1 MHHGHSTAKND
12 EKPVTTSS
20 NRLRSRGITAKFPAA
35 REGQHSNKYDSSK
48 NDQLRPLSGTSR
60 TCRKPPCSTK
70 GNSRIKRQSAQDRLN
85 KLRDHLQQELLQ
97 QKHSH
102 VKFDCTKPK
111 TLVAGVL
118 AKESCSRNSLATVR
132 GDGDSDMNDPCT
144 LPTQTANTPPEPVPM
159 EWEGLKDPASTE
171 PTQQPNE
178 KIKQEQSE
186 PSVINTKT
194 KVTTNYLEHV
204 ASFDN
209 YMFLVLDSCVYM
221 NEIDSI
227 VRIFDS
233 EVPISKPQPILVV
246 PYKVLQELES
256 LKNKKHELWP
266 AITKTNNFLHSMLKK
281 RDKRIKGQRPA
292 DSQLELF
299 ELCSPDD
306 SILNCALQVKKVA
319 GAKVVLVSED
329 CNLLTKALVGE
340 LKAYK
345 WKEFCE
351 RYDF

>member
-1 MHHGHSTAKND
+1 MHHGNSTAKND

-20 NRLRSRGITAKFPAA
+20 NRLRPRGITAKFPAA
-35 REGQHSNKYDSSK
+35 REGQHCSKHASPK

-70 GNSRIKRQSAQDRLN
+70 GYSRIKRQAAQDRLN
-85 KLRDHLQQELLQ
+85 KLRDHLHQELLQ
-97 QKHSH
+97 QKHSNA
-102 VKFDCTKPK
+102 KLDGTKPK

-118 AKESCSRNSLATVR
+118 ATECCSQKSRSL
-132 GDGDSDMNDPCT
+132 DGDSYMHDACA
-144 LPTQTANTPPEPVPM
+144 LQKQIANTPPVPVPM
-159 EWEGLKDPASTE
+159 EWEVLTE
-171 PTQQPNE
+171 HTQQQND
-178 KIKQEQSE
+178 KIKPEQSDQ
-186 PSVINTKT
+186 SMIYTKT

-227 VRIFDS
+227 VRIFHS

-246 PYKVLQELES
+246 PYKVLQELER
-256 LKNKKHELWP
+256 LKNKKHELLA

-292 DSQLELF
+292 DSQLKLF

-319 GAKVVLVSED
+319 GEKVVLVSED

-340 LKAYK
+340 LKAYN
-345 WKEFCE
+345 WKEFCD